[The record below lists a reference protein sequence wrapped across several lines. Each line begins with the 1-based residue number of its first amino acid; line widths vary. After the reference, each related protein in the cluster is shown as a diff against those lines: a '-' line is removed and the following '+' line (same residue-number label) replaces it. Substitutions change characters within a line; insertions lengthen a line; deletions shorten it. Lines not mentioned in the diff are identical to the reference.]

1 MTEFLLYGLTALLIF
16 GAVGGAGWAFAGGMS
31 GKTRSRVAAVAKVQ
45 PSGRFAALRG
55 AVQADT
61 GQRRKNVTALL
72 KEIEKQ
78 QEQRKERP
86 SLRRRLTR
94 AGLTIEPRVFWII
107 SVVAAIVAA
116 AGCLVMGYP
125 WYAAIGAAFGG
136 GLGLPRWV
144 VSFLTKRR
152 QKKFTEGFATAIDV
166 IVRSVRS
173 GLPVNEAL
181 KIVAKESAD
190 PVGSEFRMLIEGLK
204 IGVTLDQGLKRMF
217 DNMPTP
223 EVSFFAIVMSIQ
235 LKSGGNLSEAL
246 SNLAAVLRDRK
257 RLQGKIKAMSSEAKA
272 SAGII
277 GSLPVVVGGLVYLTT
292 PGYIMLL
299 FSERLGNIM
308 LLGCAVW
315 MSAGIAMMKKM
326 ISFKH

>member
-1 MTEFLLYGLTALLIF
+1 MSEVLLYGLTAVLIF

-31 GKTRSRVAAVAKVQ
+31 GKARSRVAAVAKV
-45 PSGRFAALRG
+45 PSVGRFAALRG
-55 AVQADT
+55 PADT

-72 KEIEKQ
+72 KEIDKQ
-78 QEQRKERP
+78 RERRKERP
-86 SLRRRLTR
+86 TLRRRLTR
-94 AGLTIEPRVFWII
+94 AGLSIEPRTFWIL
-107 SVVAAIVAA
+107 SALTALGFAFF
-116 AGCLVMGYP
+116 CFVMGYP
-125 WYAAIGAAFGG
+125 WFAVVGVAFGAG
-136 GLGLPRWV
+136 AGLPRWV

-152 QKKFTEGFATAIDV
+152 QKKFTAEFATAIDV

-181 KIVAKESAD
+181 KIVAKESPD

-204 IGVTLDQGLKRMF
+204 VGVTLDQGLKRMH
-217 DNMPTP
+217 DNMPTA
-223 EVSFFAIVMSIQ
+223 EVSFFAIVMAIQ

-277 GSLPVVVGGLVYLTT
+277 GSLPVVVASLVYFTT

-299 FSERLGNIM
+299 FTERMGNLM
-308 LLGCAVW
+308 LLACGIW
-315 MSAGIAMMKKM
+315 MSIGIAVMRKM